1 MGQENFCG
9 ADSEVLDVSVCEFVE
24 GIHVMMVNP
33 INLFRVLYKKP
44 CVYKSVL
51 PNPREIWET
60 PKSSS
65 FPNLTTNHLH
75 RLKILRV
82 SLKKEFKKKKKKKE
96 LLSDTVWFPV
106 GIIPFGLEGY

>member
-1 MGQENFCG
+1 MGQENFYG
-9 ADSEVLDVSVCEFVE
+9 ADSEVPDVSVCVFVE

-33 INLFRVLYKKP
+33 TNLFRVLYKKSY
-44 CVYKSVL
+44 VYKSVL

-75 RLKILRV
+75 RLNNFKGLPQERM
-82 SLKKEFKKKKKKKE
+82 KKKKR
-96 LLSDTVWFPV
+96 SF
-106 GIIPFGLEGY
+106 